1 MKNYIL
7 ILLLLIVSG
16 AVFSQCNYKITNR
29 PDGNVMHYYNPQP
42 VVKQEKVEIGIGI
55 YKNITSGDCF
65 LNVSV
70 LFKKGTPQEL
80 AGLAIIQTNSNEGIS
95 LPIEVSELVEMNG
108 RDLAIGLY
116 KLSDRD
122 LNILRKYTL
131 KSIFVNVGINL
142 TGANTTMNKDII
154 LNQLKCL

>member
-1 MKNYIL
+1 MKNHIL
-7 ILLLLIVSG
+7 ILFILITSG
-16 AVFSQCNYKITNR
+16 SVFSQCNYKITNR
-29 PDGNVMHYYNPQP
+29 PDGNVMQYFNPQP
-42 VVKQEKVEIGIGI
+42 VVKQEKAEIGIGI
-55 YKNITSGDCF
+55 YKNITSGDYF

-80 AGLAIIQTNSNEGIS
+80 IGFATIQTSSSDGIS
-95 LPIEVSELVEMNG
+95 LPIEVSQLVEMNG
-108 RDLAIGLY
+108 RDVSIGLY
-116 KLSDRD
+116 KLSNRD

-131 KSIFVNVGINL
+131 KSIFVNVGSNL